1 MSGSETDKLA
11 STSNK
16 HSWAESEL
24 DSEVDADCGV
34 VSIGA
39 AAILA
44 PYQDEPI
51 LRESAQERNEEDI
64 DIDGIS
70 INTLESK
77 FEKRTVNT
85 LIYII
90 QSCF

>member
-16 HSWAESEL
+16 NSWAEREL
-24 DSEVDADCGV
+24 DDEVDADCGV

-51 LRESAQERNEEDI
+51 VRESAQERNEEDI
-64 DIDGIS
+64 NIDGIS
-70 INTLESK
+70 INTLESR
-77 FEKRTVNT
+77 FGKRTEKI

>member
-16 HSWAESEL
+16 NSWAESEL

-34 VSIGA
+34 VSIGTA
-39 AAILA
+39 TILP

-51 LRESAQERNEEDI
+51 VRESAQERNEEDI

>member
-16 HSWAESEL
+16 NSRAESEL
-24 DSEVDADCGV
+24 GSEVDADCGV

-51 LRESAQERNEEDI
+51 VRESAQEINEEDI

-70 INTLESK
+70 INTLESR
-77 FEKRTVNT
+77 FGKRRVKV

>member
-1 MSGSETDKLA
+1 MLLNKRFILFTMSGSETDKLA

-24 DSEVDADCGV
+24 DSEVNADCGV

-39 AAILA
+39 ATILA

-51 LRESAQERNEEDI
+51 VRESAQERDEDRRYFNKYS
-64 DIDGIS
+64 GIE
-70 INTLESK
+70 I
-77 FEKRTVNT
+77 
-85 LIYII
+85 
-90 QSCF
+90 